1 MLPLIA
7 TNVRTQLRSSSVR
20 RLPPNTANRVAVFA
34 GSHIR
39 YNRRQN
45 QTVLVVKEA
54 DLSHVM
60 RYWHFSSSVNLFFKC
75 ACAAI
80 QWSYL
85 SDGLVGPFVYF
96 HTSCVQRAF
105 AGRLCDKSFFTLM
118 QLPKKRIYFLKA
130 ET

>member
-7 TNVRTQLRSSSVR
+7 TNVRIQLRSSSIR
-20 RLPPNTANRVAVFA
+20 RLPPNTANRVAVFV

-39 YNRRQN
+39 YSRRQN

-60 RYWHFSSSVNLFFKC
+60 RLWHFSSSVNLFLKC

-85 SDGLVGPFVYF
+85 SHGLSDPSS
-96 HTSCVQRAF
+96 TSILHVCKQR
-105 AGRLCDKSFFTLM
+105 RL
-118 QLPKKRIYFLKA
+118 
-130 ET
+130 